1 MNHEKINMENMEEWL
16 KDISDSETKSL
27 IYIIALVDII

>member
-1 MNHEKINMENMEEWL
+1 MNHEEINMENIEEWL

-27 IYIIALVDII
+27 IYIIVLVDII